1 MRVFGLLL
9 LLFGMLIAGYGI
21 YGAVSD
27 LGQTYQHVLEDPL
40 GESEVDEN
48 TELPRRMLIHVAI
61 GATGVVPLVPG
72 VVLLR
77 IARIQRRRQQLEKAA
92 ARQSV
97 SRRSDIIS
105 GSSS

>member
-1 MRVFGLLL
+1 MRAFALLL

-21 YGAVSD
+21 YGAVSE
-27 LGQTYQHVLEDPL
+27 LGQAYQHVLDDPL

-72 VVLLR
+72 VLLLR
-77 IARIQRRRQQLEKAA
+77 IARTQRRKRQFERADDRA
-92 ARQSV
+92 GA
-97 SRRSDIIS
+97 SRRSDIIR
-105 GSSS
+105 